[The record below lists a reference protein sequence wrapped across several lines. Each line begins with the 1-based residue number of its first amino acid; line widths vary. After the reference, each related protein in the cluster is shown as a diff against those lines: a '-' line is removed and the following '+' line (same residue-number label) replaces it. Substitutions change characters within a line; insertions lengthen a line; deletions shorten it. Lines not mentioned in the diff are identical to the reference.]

1 MELSAHLLMII
12 LDYSSPPTTAA
23 APAQLDAPPTS
34 GQQEATPTQED
45 AVFADEHHQAS
56 VAENLFKL
64 YISKLHQKEVIII
77 IPTYLEV
84 TVFTRVL
91 DRSCGCTR

>member
-23 APAQLDAPPTS
+23 APAQLDAPPIS

-77 IPTYLEV
+77 IPI
-84 TVFTRVL
+84 
-91 DRSCGCTR
+91 